1 MVAPGR
7 VDQKHVRQLWQG
19 ANGGFEECALAE
31 GEQARLV
38 RRACTACQ
46 HRRAPADA
54 RGCPRPVADLAGAAL
69 PAGEA
74 DEDAADLHVRRESP
88 RCRSERGQPRL
99 LLDQLLAGE
108 RPLEHRRTL
117 AHERAGSSG
126 ARSRR
131 RERVPAALASMLR
144 SLTHGN
150 VQAPRHPPARDA
162 PGGTRRACRHRDRPR
177 AQDAARSPRNAR
189 SSSAL
194 RRANVYVSAGP
205 GLLPA

>member
-19 ANGGFEECALAE
+19 ANGGFKECAFAE

-38 RRACTACQ
+38 RRACTARQ

-54 RGCPRPVADLAGAAL
+54 RGCPRPVADTTGAAF

-99 LLDQLLAGE
+99 LLDQLLARE
-108 RPLEHRRTL
+108 RPLEHGRIL
-117 AHERAGSSG
+117 AHGRAGSSG
-126 ARSRR
+126 ARSGR

-144 SLTHGN
+144 SLTHGTSKPLGTLPQGMRLA
-150 VQAPRHPPARDA
+150 VLGERADIEIARERL
-162 PGGTRRACRHRDRPR
+162 TRRHSLGARRRRSVRFLESEQRP
-177 AQDAARSPRNAR
+177 
-189 SSSAL
+189 
-194 RRANVYVSAGP
+194 GP